1 MQAVAIGQA
10 MSKFGLDDSIPTP
23 DPIELP
29 ADDLDQIV
37 ASAVQYFPEL
47 ASGRLRNGYRTD

>member
-1 MQAVAIGQA
+1 

-47 ASGRLRNGYRTD
+47 ASGRLRNGYRTY